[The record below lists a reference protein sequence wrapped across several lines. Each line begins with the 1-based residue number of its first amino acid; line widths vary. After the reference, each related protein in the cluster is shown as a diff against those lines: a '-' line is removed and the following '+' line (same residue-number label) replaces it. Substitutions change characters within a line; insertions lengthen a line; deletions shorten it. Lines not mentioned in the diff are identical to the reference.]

1 MVGQGLARPAVF
13 ADRVCCSRVLMGACV
28 GVASVWWFCSPGR
41 GRWSPGGEVASW
53 GPLSVQRDPSH
64 CPGRAAHRPT
74 AATPPERPGTRH
86 GIEVEH
92 TVGSWSLAWSR
103 SAVLRSWSGPGADG
117 PGAESRGG
125 GGRGWVGCV
134 LGRGWRPGRRFSAG
148 GGWSVCMVQGVVAVG
163 GLEVARGVG
172 RVRPGIRVPGGLLWW
187 AAWFAYRGPGVV
199 EFLYLPAV
207 QVKRLARC
215 ASLEQANCPY
225 RGLLTGQ
232 RGQSPARWCRAPSV
246 R

>member
-53 GPLSVQRDPSH
+53 GPVSVQRDPSH

-117 PGAESRGG
+117 PGAESRG
-125 GGRGWVGCV
+125 R
-134 LGRGWRPGRRFSAG
+134 
-148 GGWSVCMVQGVVAVG
+148 
-163 GLEVARGVG
+163 
-172 RVRPGIRVPGGLLWW
+172 
-187 AAWFAYRGPGVV
+187 RGPGVG
-199 EFLYLPAV
+199 
-207 QVKRLARC
+207 RLCSGSGVAAGSSVFCWLRLVGVHGSGC
-215 ASLEQANCPY
+215 CGCRWPRSCP
-225 RGLLTGQ
+225 GCG
-232 RGQSPARWCRAPSV
+232 SCRARYSGSGWAAVVGRVV
-246 R
+246 RLPGSGGC